1 MSDLVLDDLSIYR
14 GAPYQITDKI
24 IITQPTLN
32 QIADM
37 GEQNYFSAMQRICST
52 SSDMKWVLHQ
62 SGYDWEKIEDYQ
74 MFTMMAPSFT
84 KDQTQLVLGD
94 VDLSLL
100 TPRYKKDSEDVVL
113 VDLDNG
119 VYIDEMIYI
128 KLVTYLRKIH
138 GFKRNVCR
146 TESEFS
152 HEMLL
157 EVDRSDIEKA
167 KNKPYKS
174 FLLPL
179 ISSIKARQG
188 YTKEEIFNMQI
199 AEFLDEVNRLQIIV
213 NTDALLGGAYSGMM
227 DTKKI
232 KKSEFNWMRD
242 ISTNEDRPKG
252 QTFKEGAF

>member
-1 MSDLVLDDLSIYR
+1 MSDLVLDDLSVYR

-52 SSDMKWVLHQ
+52 SSDMKWPLHQ
-62 SGYDWEKIEDYQ
+62 AGYDWEQVEDYQ
-74 MFTMMAPSFT
+74 MFQMIVSSLT
-84 KDQTQLVLGD
+84 KDQTKLVFGN

-100 TPRYKKDSEDVVL
+100 TPRYKKDSEDIVL
-113 VDLDNG
+113 VDVENG
-119 VYIDEMIYI
+119 VYIDEMVYI
-128 KLVTYLRKIH
+128 KIVSYLRKVH

-146 TESEFS
+146 AESEFS
-152 HEMLL
+152 HEMIL

-179 ISSIKARQG
+179 ISSVKARQG

-227 DTKKI
+227 DTKKV
-232 KKSEFNWMRD
+232 KKSEFNWMRE
-242 ISTNEDRPKG
+242 INTNEDRPKG
-252 QTFKEGAF
+252 QTLNEGTF